1 MAKNIIKL
9 NRGDSYEF
17 KVSIPV
23 LDEEGNIIN
32 YILTGSDVVYFALLY
47 PHQKF
52 EDAILI
58 KGYDHTD
65 HIIDKGNNT
74 GEILIKIEP
83 KDTRR
88 LAPGIY
94 YYTVKLQRGGSLINT
109 KDCNEPDEVR
119 TIIERTKFII
129 ND

>member
-17 KVSIPV
+17 KVSIP
-23 LDEEGNIIN
+23 DKENCDKN
-32 YILTGSDVVYFALLY
+32 YILTETDIIYFALLF
-47 PHQKF
+47 PHQRF

-58 KGYDHTD
+58 KGYDYTD
-65 HIIDKGNNT
+65 HIIKNDENT
-74 GEILIKIEP
+74 GEILIQIEP
-83 KDTRR
+83 SDTKY

-94 YYTVKLQRGGSLINT
+94 YYTVKLQRGGSLMNAE
-109 KDCNEPDEVR
+109 NYEEPDEVR